1 MSISALG
8 GSPKGKPLAPGEEER
23 NHVLKQM
30 KVRTTLKGDKSWITK
45 QDESE
50 AQTIELPSG
59 RSRAT
64 SFSSPR
70 EVSKARSPRARASTG
85 YIIRGVFTRPIDSSS
100 QPQQHFLK
108 GSGAPTSAAGLMK
121 AASTG
126 PLHSSTSGYKMTTED
141 YKKLAPYNVRRS
153 SVSGAVEEEE
163 APFSSDEQKW
173 RSEAASSVLRKSA
186 PREHSY
192 VLSAAK
198 KSVGVDVVEEDAP
211 TERGQEAP
219 ALAQSALGF
228 SRASPGRRDKEAP
241 CPKESARH
249 SIGGKTVKGS
259 NTDSERSHTR
269 LSDGPMGSGVTGSPQ
284 EGLAGADSDL
294 ERRGLSPAA
303 CVTPWLDDQDVRG
316 VHSHSCRPEPVA
328 IGSSTASASV
338 VLADRK
344 SDIAADPEGTK
355 AAPKGASAS
364 HEGKNVTAKAGE
376 AWQERPGAPGCGER
390 DPTAPAQQQP
400 GAVSSPERQS
410 SPSGPEQL
418 LEQESSGSRASA
430 SHEGKNVTAK
440 AGEAWQERPGAPG
453 CGERDPTA
461 PAQQQPGAVSSPERQ
476 SSPSGPEQLLEQE
489 SSGSRMKSP
498 SGCVVT
504 VSISAASE
512 QPDLYIPAPLSDL
525 DGGSSTKGILFVK
538 ESVNAREVSSGQP
551 ASSFQGRVSSTE
563 DSFDMKEKTP
573 YDSTPHMERTTG
585 GICTYCSCE
594 IRDCPKITLEH
605 LGICCHEY
613 CFKCGIC
620 SKPMGDLLDQIYIHQ
635 DTIHCGKCYEKLF

>member
-1 MSISALG
+1 MAVRGKTGLSGTSPEAVPATTARWRRRITNGPWAVVALPPWRG
-8 GSPKGKPLAPGEEER
+8 LWRWPVGTAR
-23 NHVLKQM
+23 
-30 KVRTTLKGDKSWITK
+30 GDPAWT
-45 QDESE
+45 
-50 AQTIELPSG
+50 
-59 RSRAT
+59 
-64 SFSSPR
+64 
-70 EVSKARSPRARASTG
+70 
-85 YIIRGVFTRPIDSSS
+85 
-100 QPQQHFLK
+100 
-108 GSGAPTSAAGLMK
+108 
-121 AASTG
+121 
-126 PLHSSTSGYKMTTED
+126 
-141 YKKLAPYNVRRS
+141 VRR
-153 SVSGAVEEEE
+153 
-163 APFSSDEQKW
+163 
-173 RSEAASSVLRKSA
+173 
-186 PREHSY
+186 
-192 VLSAAK
+192 
-198 KSVGVDVVEEDAP
+198 
-211 TERGQEAP
+211 
-219 ALAQSALGF
+219 
-228 SRASPGRRDKEAP
+228 
-241 CPKESARH
+241 
-249 SIGGKTVKGS
+249 
-259 NTDSERSHTR
+259 
-269 LSDGPMGSGVTGSPQ
+269 
-284 EGLAGADSDL
+284 
-294 ERRGLSPAA
+294 
-303 CVTPWLDDQDVRG
+303 
-316 VHSHSCRPEPVA
+316 
-328 IGSSTASASV
+328 
-338 VLADRK
+338 
-344 SDIAADPEGTK
+344 
-355 AAPKGASAS
+355 ASAS